1 MTENDS
7 TNPPQMPPDHLQ
19 RNKLYAFI
27 LIPLSIIL
35 IFITGASI
43 FGKLTAPTPVIADE
57 VPLYMRILVD
67 LFGFLGALAGVL
79 SGFLALSSSM
89 KVGKFFAAGNYDAA
103 KTASDNAEK
112 YGKSLPLLIGVL
124 FILLVV
130 KILGAFL

>member
-7 TNPPQMPPDHLQ
+7 TKSAQMPPDHLQ

-43 FGKLTAPTPVIADE
+43 FGKLSAPTPVIADE
-57 VPLYMRILVD
+57 VPLYMRLLVD
-67 LFGFLGALAGVL
+67 LFGFLGALAGVI
-79 SGFLALSSSM
+79 SGFTALSSSM
-89 KVGKFFAAGNYDAA
+89 KVGKLFATGNYDAA
-103 KTASDNAEK
+103 KTASDITEK